1 MLKYLGER
9 GNDMIKNI
17 EFKDEI
23 KQLIQYKHFKEF
35 TPIQQQAIPLIL
47 ANKDVIG
54 ISETG
59 SGKSHA
65 FILPI
70 LQMIDE
76 SINQIMLMLL

>member
-35 TPIQQQAIPLIL
+35 TPIQQQAMRIFGL
-47 ANKDVIG
+47 N
-54 ISETG
+54 
-59 SGKSHA
+59 
-65 FILPI
+65 
-70 LQMIDE
+70 
-76 SINQIMLMLL
+76 